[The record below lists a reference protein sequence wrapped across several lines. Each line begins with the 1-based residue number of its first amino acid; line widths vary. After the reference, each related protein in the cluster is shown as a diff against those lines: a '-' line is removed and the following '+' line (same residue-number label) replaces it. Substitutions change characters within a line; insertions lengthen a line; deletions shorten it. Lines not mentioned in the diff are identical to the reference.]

1 MNRMKLRDIKR
12 NEQTKLKG
20 KMGNGQSVKKDVSH
34 MQVFRV
40 NEVGSNNLSF
50 QNIHKINRKLHH
62 K

>member
-40 NEVGSNNLSF
+40 NEVESNNLTF